1 MAIEH
6 AVLGLLYLQSRHGY
20 ELIKEF
26 DPDTTLGSIAH
37 VGASILYAHLK
48 KLERQDWVSSN
59 VEPQEARPARR
70 VFEITDGGR
79 SELHRWLQEP
89 VERTRDLRLEFL
101 LKLYFARQIDPTLS
115 ERLIGEQLD
124 VCQGFIVS
132 LEEQLEQEGDDFRR
146 LVIEMRL
153 AQNRA
158 LLSWLEHAAQ
168 EVASL
173 SN

>member
-6 AVLGLLYLQSRHGY
+6 AVLGLLNIQPRHGY

-26 DPDTTLGSIAH
+26 DPETALGSIAH

-48 KLERQDWVSSN
+48 KLEREGWVSSN
-59 VEPQEARPARR
+59 LEPQEARPARR
-70 VFEITDGGR
+70 VFEITDDGR
-79 SELHRWLQEP
+79 AELKRWLQEP

-101 LKLYFARQIDPTLS
+101 LKLYFARQIDPDLS
-115 ERLIGEQLD
+115 ERLIGEQRD
-124 VCQGFIVS
+124 VCLGFIAS
-132 LEEQLEQEGDDFRR
+132 LEEQLEQAEDDFSR

-158 LLSWLEHAAQ
+158 LSTWLEHAAR
-168 EVASL
+168 EVTTL
-173 SN
+173 SS